1 MSINFFNSKIFGV
14 TEDFPRAY
22 IVYTYFLKNDINC
35 ELINVDRNT
44 LFLLNSMYNSHR
56 YLGQSAFASCYHDSM
71 VMFVIRVYR
80 KDYSSAEKLYDQL
93 NQYEPP
99 NNMEANEK

>member
-14 TEDFPRAY
+14 TEDFQRAY
-22 IVYTYFLKNDINC
+22 IVYTYFLRNDINC

-44 LFLLNSMYNSHR
+44 LFLMNSMYNSHR
-56 YLGQSAFASCYHDSM
+56 YLGQSSLANYYHDSK
-71 VMFVIRVYR
+71 VMFIIRVHR